1 MNGFYSTEE
10 LFTAANEVCWK
21 EMEKELIMLTHEF
34 GIMPKAPGPGERF
47 DCYEPKKYRCVSVP
61 DEAIEP
67 LLEAFRCGKT
77 YWHTLD
83 RPELGLANWGITLIP
98 PETLD
103 AYLAIVWKKPGL
115 TELAALF
122 VKAKTSD
129 SFVIHFGI

>member
-1 MNGFYSTEE
+1 
-10 LFTAANEVCWK
+10 
-21 EMEKELIMLTHEF
+21 MLKHEF
-34 GIMPKAPGPGERF
+34 GIMPQAPRPGERF

-67 LLEAFRCGKT
+67 LLEAFRLGKT

-83 RPELGLANWGITLIP
+83 RPEPGLAYAGITLIP

-103 AYLAIVWKKPGL
+103 AYLEIVRKEPEL

-122 VKAKTSD
+122 TEAKTSG

>member
-1 MNGFYSTEE
+1 
-10 LFTAANEVCWK
+10 
-21 EMEKELIMLTHEF
+21 MLTHEF
-34 GIMPKAPGPGERF
+34 GIMPKTPGPGERF

-61 DEAIEP
+61 DEAIET

-83 RPELGLANWGITLIP
+83 RPELGLAYYGITLIP

-122 VKAKTSD
+122 VEAKSSD